1 MPSIAG
7 YGPKQIGMALIG
19 VTQEAAIQVKFR
31 VKGLFVKHEMR
42 EDVDFFETESER
54 NLAKFLEPFQLPT
67 LSDAVWKLAR
77 NGGYNTAEALHFID
91 EAGLNNLDIPEKDRS
106 RILLAVWLH
115 TINLHEYGPGLVRSN
130 IISLPLLAAVSD
142 EGLQRAGVLLMGH
155 RRILLR
161 HIRED
166 LAMRPDLV
174 APHERKYLA
183 AVERAAAA
191 AAEDAAAAAEAEA
204 KKTGLS
210 ADVLGGSQGGVSL
223 NHLPG
228 QGKPVIDLE
237 TKLANREAWHEPWK
251 ATANAALTCDGGG
264 ATGYFAPRT
273 PREIS
278 LKCADGSRLT
288 LY

>member
-1 MPSIAG
+1 MVAG
-7 YGPKQIGMALIG
+7 YGPKQIGLALIG
-19 VTQEAAIQVKFR
+19 VTQEAAIHVKFR
-31 VKGLFVKHEMR
+31 MKGLFVKNEMR
-42 EDVDFFETESER
+42 QDVDNFETESER
-54 NLAKFLEPFQLPT
+54 NLAKFLAPCQLPT
-67 LSDAVWKLAR
+67 LSDAIWKLAR
-77 NGGYNTAEALHFID
+77 NGGYNKAEALHFID
-91 EAGLNNLDIPEKDRS
+91 EAGLNNLDIAEKDRG

-115 TINLHEYGPGLVRSN
+115 TLHLHEYGPGLVRSN
-130 IISLPLLAAVSD
+130 IVSLPLLAAVSD
-142 EGLQRAGVLLMGH
+142 EKLQRAGVLLMGH

-191 AAEDAAAAAEAEA
+191 VAEDAAAAAETEA
-204 KKTGLS
+204 KKSGLS
-210 ADVLGGSQGGVSL
+210 ADVLGSGGGLSL
-223 NHLPG
+223 NQLPG

-251 ATANAALTCDGGG
+251 ATSNAALTCDGGG
-264 ATGYFAPRT
+264 ATGYFAART